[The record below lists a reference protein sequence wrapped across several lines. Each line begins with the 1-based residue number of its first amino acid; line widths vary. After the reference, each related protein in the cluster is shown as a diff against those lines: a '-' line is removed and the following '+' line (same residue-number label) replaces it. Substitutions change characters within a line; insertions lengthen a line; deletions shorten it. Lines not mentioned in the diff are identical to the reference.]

1 MPFLLPLTMP
11 LPLAF
16 ALRSRAASGEGSEYL
31 IGADAAF
38 VLGAEL
44 FACWVSSEP
53 ALNSTIRTS
62 VASRR
67 RCRGPSMGSADAL
80 RPRSNGVICDM
91 EAAAAKPKAK
101 VLPKPGFAK
110 ARAAAA
116 KVRVR
121 EYGDMSIFLQRA
133 SSPPAP
139 MGPTTAKTVADPA
152 SRRSVRRL
160 YGRPDVREDPFRRKS
175 ALLPK
180 CRAPQ
185 EADNSV
191 IAICCFVCALG
202 HEVDAALGAC
212 SPCPVLRALAW
223 RLFRLAIS
231 HLEDVSCHRSP
242 SQGYLC
248 KHEVRAWRHQVELRH
263 KRLLVSRVHR
273 QLPTRT
279 SRTDYSANNAV
290 QALRRL
296 VDLKEVICQEDRA
309 KSPQLP
315 GSSVLVH
322 SIASEELFPPA
333 AEAASTACSP
343 SLYSAGAAGGG
354 GGGSSTT
361 DERMR
366 QLVLENQALRE
377 AFGDTQKRLMELED
391 ERQCF
396 LDEGVY
402 DVVNSICG
410 QTGLSPKAGLTGLMG
425 DADNHTKTNGDAG
438 AITFHIGSVDPSAD
452 LLALAGSP
460 VAPPPSADLLAL
472 AGSPAALPLSPLSLA
487 QMVARR
493 SEQDLRSAE
502 LSGENDKLRREL
514 ERTTK
519 ILEVLEQQRHLAED
533 KMLALEQEH
542 AVLVRRLAEMEGGA
556 RSELS
561 SGSFEVGTV

>member
-1 MPFLLPLTMP
+1 MQT
-11 LPLAF
+11 
-16 ALRSRAASGEGSEYL
+16 RS
-31 IGADAAF
+31 
-38 VLGAEL
+38 
-44 FACWVSSEP
+44 
-53 ALNSTIRTS
+53 
-62 VASRR
+62 
-67 RCRGPSMGSADAL
+67 
-80 RPRSNGVICDM
+80 
-91 EAAAAKPKAK
+91 
-101 VLPKPGFAK
+101 
-110 ARAAAA
+110 AR
-116 KVRVR
+116 
-121 EYGDMSIFLQRA
+121 LA
-133 SSPPAP
+133 SSGRAEAQAPARQQGAPPA
-139 MGPTTAKTVADPA
+139 AD
-152 SRRSVRRL
+152 
-160 YGRPDVREDPFRRKS
+160 KN
-175 ALLPK
+175 K
-180 CRAPQ
+180 Q
-185 EADNSV
+185 
-191 IAICCFVCALG
+191 
-202 HEVDAALGAC
+202 
-212 SPCPVLRALAW
+212 
-223 RLFRLAIS
+223 
-231 HLEDVSCHRSP
+231 
-242 SQGYLC
+242 
-248 KHEVRAWRHQVELRH
+248 
-263 KRLLVSRVHR
+263 
-273 QLPTRT
+273 
-279 SRTDYSANNAV
+279 AV

-322 SIASEELFPPA
+322 SIASEELFPPVMLDDLAGQA

-561 SGSFEVGTV
+561 SGSFEVAADQVIWSRRSDEALHQDAIASADRDSKHAAELAASKMQESHGASGGPAADDRTLEPWELEDAW